1 MGYQN
6 NLGHVP
12 DYAASIEEVCHEPGM
27 CLCGARRSYIVFQ
40 HNVSSKTSKLASG
53 LPRLNAKNELS
64 RDRSAM
70 C

>member
-12 DYAASIEEVCHEPGM
+12 GYAASIEEVCQEPGM
-27 CLCGARRSYIVFQ
+27 CLCGARRSYRVFQ
-40 HNVSSKTSKLASG
+40 HNMSSKTSKLASG
-53 LPRLNAKNELS
+53 PPRLNAKNELF
-64 RDRSAM
+64 RNQSAV